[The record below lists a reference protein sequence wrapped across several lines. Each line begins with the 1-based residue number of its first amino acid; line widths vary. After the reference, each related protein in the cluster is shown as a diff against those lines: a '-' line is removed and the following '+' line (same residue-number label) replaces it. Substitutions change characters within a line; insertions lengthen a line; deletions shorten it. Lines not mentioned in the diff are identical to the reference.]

1 MGALCCTAYC
11 TSQSALI
18 QEGPL
23 LNAQDGTLIT
33 QKSAGRFVTS
43 ASDWKLFNKD
53 VPRVL
58 KEHFDNGYKV
68 VVFRHV
74 MQ

>member
-1 MGALCCTAYC
+1 M
-11 TSQSALI
+11 
-18 QEGPL
+18 
-23 LNAQDGTLIT
+23 IT